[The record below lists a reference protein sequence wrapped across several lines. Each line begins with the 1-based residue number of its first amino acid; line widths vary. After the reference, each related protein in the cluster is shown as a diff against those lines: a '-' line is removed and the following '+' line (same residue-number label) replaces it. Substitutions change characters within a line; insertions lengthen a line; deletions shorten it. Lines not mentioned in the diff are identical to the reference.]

1 MKKKIGLYI
10 STEGKN
16 IYRTVYSMI
25 GETIMPPTTI
35 EEEIISVSELELRD
49 YLKIIDGM
57 LDPVFPKKVLTSEAF
72 SDTFETFR
80 SMIGG
85 YEDFNLLYGRLMRR
99 EVFRDMPAD
108 DHTEEYNRS

>member
-16 IYRTVYSMI
+16 IYRTVYSMV
-25 GETIMPPTTI
+25 GETVMPHTTV

-57 LDPVFPKKVLTSEAF
+57 LDPVFPKRVLTR
-72 SDTFETFR
+72 DTFNDIFETFC
-80 SMIGG
+80 SMI
-85 YEDFNLLYGRLMRR
+85 E
-99 EVFRDMPAD
+99 
-108 DHTEEYNRS
+108 